1 MMIFN
6 TSRFHTPVVTM
17 AVAGCVLQLA
27 SMAAL
32 ADSAKLIASPTHA
45 PAVAV
50 LAHDDVR
57 HQSVSYRDLNLSS
70 PEGVSALTARI
81 ERAADS
87 VCDGPPGHVTGK
99 RAQEQRQCKS
109 AAVAG
114 AMAQVESQIV
124 SARVLTEAEHKCED
138 AAHANAVAQLN
149 APPVNEAVASR

>member
-1 MMIFN
+1 MMIVN

-27 SMAAL
+27 SMTAL
-32 ADSAKLIASPTHA
+32 ADSAKLIASPTNS

-57 HQSVSYRDLNLSS
+57 RQSVSYRDLNLSS

-87 VCDGPPGHVTGK
+87 VCDGEPGHVSAA
-99 RAQEQRQCKS
+99 RAHEQRQCKS

-124 SARVLTEAEHKCED
+124 SARVMTEAEHKCED

-149 APPVNEAVASR
+149 VAPGNEAVDSR